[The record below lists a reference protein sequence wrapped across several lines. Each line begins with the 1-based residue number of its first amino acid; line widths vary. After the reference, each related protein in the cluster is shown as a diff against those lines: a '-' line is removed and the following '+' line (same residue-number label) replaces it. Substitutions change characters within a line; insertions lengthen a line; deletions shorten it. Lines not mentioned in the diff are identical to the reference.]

1 MAGALA
7 FSLNCASAYIM
18 KQVGPAQFAN
28 FLERLNIPTR
38 VDPVPSLALGACDLS
53 LYEMMWAYSIFPGH
67 GFSTRPY
74 FISRIE
80 DRNGNI
86 IKRFDYSSNRKEAI
100 SEVTAYNMTRMME
113 GPVTRGTAA
122 GLMQRLGA
130 VEMGGKTGT
139 TNDNADAWFMGYVP
153 QMIAGAW
160 IGCDDRFIR
169 IESGEG
175 FGGQAARPIW
185 ESFFKKIYADKTLG
199 VDKEARF
206 AKPADLMNESNN
218 ADISSIIEESVTPGA
233 ESEDVGV
240 GDANDFGTQDTTQEY
255 IPAESQAPD
264 DDTKKEKTKAKD
276 SADRKE
282 SKIGDPAPAN
292 EKKKKGFFKK
302 IFGSKKEES
311 ANDY

>member
-1 MAGALA
+1 
-7 FSLNCASAYIM
+7 
-18 KQVGPAQFAN
+18 VGPTQFAN
-28 FLERLNIPTR
+28 FLERLNIPTK

-80 DRNGNI
+80 DRNGNV
-86 IKRFDYSSNRKEAI
+86 IKRFDFSTNRKEAI
-100 SEVTAYNMTRMME
+100 SEITAYNMTRMME

-130 VEMGGKTGT
+130 AEMGGKTGT

-153 QMIAGAW
+153 QLLAGTW

-185 ESFFKKIYADKTLG
+185 EAFFKKVYADKTLG
-199 VDKEARF
+199 IDKQALF
-206 AKPADLMNESNN
+206 AKPADLRNESNN
-218 ADISSIIEESVTPGA
+218 ADISSIIEEAVVPGA
-233 ESEDVGV
+233 EGEDVGV
-240 GDANDFGTQDTTQEY
+240 GNATDFGMDDTTHEY

-264 DDTKKEKTKAKD
+264 EAKEKNRATKDTATKKQPA
-276 SADRKE
+276 
-282 SKIGDPAPAN
+282 KIGDPAPAE

-302 IFGSKKEES
+302 IFGKKEEETT
-311 ANDY
+311 NDY